1 MVTTVRS
8 GHGGEELN
16 VEFKA
21 TIHMEISAF
30 QKLAKKQFKG
40 VYWLSEKPVD
50 TEGGDSNKPAGSA
63 QGGLPFAVYLIN
75 DEVNSMDY
83 VSKTLEQACSLPAS
97 EANAAML
104 FVHNQGKGVVFEART
119 EAEAVEVQTQLQQA
133 GLTSEV
139 KRVEG

>member
-1 MVTTVRS
+1 
-8 GHGGEELN
+8 
-16 VEFKA
+16 
-21 TIHMEISAF
+21 MEMSAF
-30 QKLAKKQFKG
+30 QRLAEKKFKG

-50 TEGGDSNKPAGSA
+50 AEGGDSNQPAQASEGIA
-63 QGGLPFAVYLIN
+63 LAVYLMN

-83 VSKTLEQACSLPAS
+83 VSKMLEHACSLPAS

-133 GLTSEV
+133 GLTVEV
-139 KRVEG
+139 KSVEDDL